1 MKIDIRDLAFFVKAN
16 LRGLINDNWNTPAGD
31 MAYKINN
38 LIKDVS
44 DNRYGYFFGECYY
57 MPPIEITIKALQKMF
72 NANKRVL
79 LINSC
84 IFGVYADDLDNF
96 NNLATNSHKR
106 WRNREKAL
114 KSVLLHKD

>member
-16 LRGLINDNWNTPAGD
+16 LKGLINDNWNTPAGD

-38 LIKDVS
+38 LIKNVS
-44 DNRYGYFFGECYY
+44 DNRYGYFFDECYY

-79 LINSC
+79 LIAPN
-84 IFGVYADDLDNF
+84 IFGVYADDIRNIVS
-96 NNLATNSHKR
+96 TPR
-106 WRNREKAL
+106 WRTREKAL
-114 KSVLLHKD
+114 KLIYRYKYE

>member
-38 LIKDVS
+38 LIKNVS
-44 DNRYGYFFGECYY
+44 DNRYGYFFGEGYW
-57 MPPIEITIKALQKMF
+57 MPPIEIVVKALQKMF
-72 NANKRVL
+72 NANKRML
-79 LINSC
+79 LISPD
-84 IFGVYADDLDNF
+84 IFGVYADDLKNI
-96 NNLATNSHKR
+96 ASTPR
-106 WRNREKAL
+106 WRTREKAL

>member
-38 LIKDVS
+38 LIKEVS
-44 DNRYGYFFGECYY
+44 DNRYGYFFGEGYY
-57 MPPIEITIKALQKMF
+57 MPPIEIVVKALQKMF

-79 LINSC
+79 LIDSC
-84 IFGVYADDLDNF
+84 IFGVYANDLKNIVS
-96 NNLATNSHKR
+96 TPR
-106 WRNREKAL
+106 WRTRGKAL
-114 KSVLLHKD
+114 EQVIRYRYEK

>member
-38 LIKDVS
+38 LIKEIS
-44 DNRYGYFFGECYY
+44 DNRYGYFFDECYY

-84 IFGVYADDLDNF
+84 IFGVYADDLDDF

>member
-38 LIKDVS
+38 LIKEVS
-44 DNRYGYFFGECYY
+44 DNRYGYFFGEGYY
-57 MPPIEITIKALQKMF
+57 LPPIAIVVKALQKMF

-79 LINSC
+79 LIDSC
-84 IFGVYADDLDNF
+84 IFGVYADDLKNI
-96 NNLATNSHKR
+96 ASTPR
-106 WRNREKAL
+106 WRTREKAL
-114 KSVLLHKD
+114 EQVIRYRYEE

>member
-38 LIKDVS
+38 LIKNVS

-84 IFGVYADDLDNF
+84 IFGVYADDIRNIVS
-96 NNLATNSHKR
+96 TPR
-106 WRNREKAL
+106 WRTREKAL
-114 KSVLLHKD
+114 KQVIRYRYEK